1 MNQPPQSPSAPA
13 NYGAVSSNDINTEYH
28 QPGQVYPPKG
38 AVPNEPPPNYEPP
51 KTQQPSGNPNYN
63 QGYPQYPQP
72 YPQVQ
77 QTVIVRQLG
86 LGQDP
91 TPVQCPNCS
100 AFVTTSTQSTTGA
113 VTWLSAGLICL
124 FG

>member
-1 MNQPPQSPSAPA
+1 MSQPIQPS
-13 NYGAVSSNDINTEYH
+13 NYGAVNTNEVNPTFP
-28 QPGQVYPPKG
+28 QPGLPYAQG
-38 AVPNEPPPNYEPP
+38 GSVPNEPPPKYEPP
-51 KTQQPSGNPNYN
+51 KQGPSDPAGTAAPYNP
-63 QGYPQYPQP
+63 GYPAQYPE
-72 YPQVQ
+72 YSAQVQ
-77 QTVIVRQLG
+77 RTVIVRQLG